1 MKALRRPATRSAV
14 FPVPAGAS
22 TAPASIHVRRRIA
35 ASARVLFE
43 AWLEPESIA
52 AWMRPFDTVRTD
64 AQSDPVV
71 GGSYRIDMYQADGT
85 LVEHIGKYVEIDP
98 PRRLVF
104 TWASPATQH
113 GDSLV
118 TIEFIE
124 SDGATEISLTH
135 EQLPEFMA
143 QAHVGGWTSAFEK
156 LAARAEQSGDAR

>member
-1 MKALRRPATRSAV
+1 V

-43 AWLEPESIA
+43 AWLDPESIA

-85 LVEHIGKYVEIDP
+85 VVEHVGKYVEIDP

-124 SDGATEISLTH
+124 SDGATEISLTQ

>member
-1 MKALRRPATRSAV
+1 MNAPKKQAPRSAE

-35 ASARVLFE
+35 ASAQDLFD
-43 AWLEPESIA
+43 AWLDPESIA
-52 AWMRPFDTVRTD
+52 DWMHPFDTVRTE

-71 GGSYRIDMYQADGT
+71 GGSYRIDMYQPDGS
-85 LVEHIGKYVEIDP
+85 VVAHAGKYLVIDP

-113 GDSLV
+113 RDSLV
-118 TIEFIE
+118 SIDFIA

-143 QAHVGGWTSAFEK
+143 QAHVGGWTSALEK
-156 LAARAEQSGDAR
+156 LAARAAATGPVA

>member
-1 MKALRRPATRSAV
+1 MNAIPKQAPRSAE

-35 ASARVLFE
+35 APAQTLFE
-43 AWLEPESIA
+43 AWLDPESVA

-64 AQSDPVV
+64 AQTDAVV
-71 GGSYRIDMYQADGT
+71 GGSYRIVMHQPDGEV
-85 LVEHIGKYVEIDP
+85 VEHVGKYLEIDP

-104 TWASPATQH
+104 TWASPATQRK
-113 GDSLV
+113 DTLV

-135 EQLPEFMA
+135 EQLPEFMT
-143 QAHVGGWTSAFEK
+143 QAHTGGWTSALER
-156 LAARAEQSGDAR
+156 LAARVEA